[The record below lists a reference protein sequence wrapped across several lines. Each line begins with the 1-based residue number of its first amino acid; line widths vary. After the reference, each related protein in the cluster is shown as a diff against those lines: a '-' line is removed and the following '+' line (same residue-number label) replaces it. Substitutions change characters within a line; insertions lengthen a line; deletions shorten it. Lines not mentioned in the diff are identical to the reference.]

1 MFTKET
7 MTSSLITVCCWM
19 FVTVA
24 SDEIMVSF
32 DVKSLFTSIP
42 VDLALTIV
50 NERLQK
56 DQDLAERT
64 NMSISNIMGLLE
76 FVLNHNY
83 FKHNNI
89 PYKQIFGCAMGSPI
103 SPFIAD
109 LVMEEIEET
118 FNATAPHPPKWWFPY
133 VDDSHTCLRKHQVDD
148 FHQNLDS
155 INPHIQFTVKL
166 EDTKEEGLPFL
177 DTITTSRGT
186 QLEVNVYRKPTHTDR
201 YLDFSSHHPMCHKRS
216 VVSTLLRR
224 AQNIPS
230 THKGKR
236 EERKRVKA
244 VLRDNNYPSSFLL
257 Q

>member
-7 MTSSLITVCCWM
+7 MISSLATVCCWI

-32 DVKSLFTSIP
+32 DVRSLFTSIP

-64 NMSISNIMGLLE
+64 NMSISNSMKLLE

-89 PYKQIFGCAMGSPI
+89 HYKQIFGCAMGSPI
-103 SPFIAD
+103 SPVIAD

-118 FNATAPHPPKWWFPY
+118 ANATAPHHPKWWCRY

-148 FHQNLDS
+148 FHQNRNS
-155 INPHIQFTVKL
+155 INPHIQFTVEL
-166 EDTKEEGLPFL
+166 EDTKGQGLPFL
-177 DTITTSRGT
+177 DTITTRRGM

-201 YLDFSSHHPMCHKRS
+201 YFDFNSHHPM
-216 VVSTLLRR
+216 
-224 AQNIPS
+224 
-230 THKGKR
+230 
-236 EERKRVKA
+236 
-244 VLRDNNYPSSFLL
+244 
-257 Q
+257 